1 MKKGK
6 NILAVTVLSAVAL
19 FYGYTNLEAK
29 DPHAAQ
35 EIQQK
40 WEVYAQNEIKKTL
53 LETYA
58 DAIQEFNM
66 NESEYTY
73 SSLRDEEFKGL
84 GKNESVLLYN
94 EVFKNVLK
102 NQKQG
107 DFEPGLFLKNDLSE
121 AVVLY
126 KELESGTNYKYLF
139 KPIEKGQW
147 ALADDASKKGKKVEK
162 VQYKSLKQFTADT
175 LAP

>member
-1 MKKGK
+1 MKKRK

-19 FYGYTNLEAK
+19 FYGYSNLEAK

-40 WEVYAQNEIKKTL
+40 WEVYAQNEIKKKL

-58 DAIQEFNM
+58 DAIQEFNLD
-66 NESEYTY
+66 ESQYTY
-73 SSLRDEEFKGL
+73 NSLRDEEFKGL
-84 GKNESVLLYN
+84 GKNDSVLLYN
-94 EVFKNVLK
+94 EVFKNVIK
-102 NQKQG
+102 EQKQG

-126 KELESGTNYKYLF
+126 KELESGTNHMYVF
-139 KPIEKGQW
+139 KLNDKDQW
-147 ALADDASKKGKKVEK
+147 ALVDDDSKKGKKVEK

-175 LAP
+175 LTP